1 MQLQPCR
8 ENAEKTPA
16 KVVDLSL
23 RYHHF
28 ELIKPSTKRID
39 ELEARVDLMQTY
51 LEKLLVP
58 SAVTPQ
64 KLPVTVLGQK
74 HDTGAMSFLR
84 PFDEGTPLPPVTET
98 LPLIEYYF
106 ENFNR
111 VVPLFDE
118 SSFLLKIKETS
129 GKQHEDDPAWWAAV
143 NVALSIAHRFRGI
156 ESISAGKENQRAL
169 DYLRNALGVVSELT
183 LGDPDLL
190 GVQALL
196 GISIILQGTDRP
208 RQASALVAST
218 IRLCHNLGLHKQENN
233 SGLSS
238 IEIEQRSRTFWIAYQ
253 LDKDYSIRLSQSPIQ
268 SDDEIELPL
277 PGERTDDGMGQILTN
292 DGASVMNFF
301 RLWVELSVILSQTYS
316 MLHTAQAL
324 KQGDFK
330 RFQAVEVLDQRLEKW
345 TQSIPSPFRPENMT
359 KALPKGAIL
368 HMVILYL
375 SYFNCLSR
383 VHLAAIDQ
391 SVWTTGWLSPND
403 FSWAKLSKSSR
414 EKVLQAARASIY
426 LLGLTPQGD
435 NACTW

>member
-1 MQLQPCR
+1 M
-8 ENAEKTPA
+8 
-16 KVVDLSL
+16 
-23 RYHHF
+23 
-28 ELIKPSTKRID
+28 
-39 ELEARVDLMQTY
+39 
-51 LEKLLVP
+51 
-58 SAVTPQ
+58 
-64 KLPVTVLGQK
+64 
-74 HDTGAMSFLR
+74 
-84 PFDEGTPLPPVTET
+84 
-98 LPLIEYYF
+98 
-106 ENFNR
+106 
-111 VVPLFDE
+111 
-118 SSFLLKIKETS
+118 
-129 GKQHEDDPAWWAAV
+129 

-156 ESISAGKENQRAL
+156 ESISAEKENQRAM
-169 DYLRNALGVVSELT
+169 DYLRNAFGVVSDLT

-218 IRLCHNLGLHKQENN
+218 IRLCHNLGLHRQENN
-233 SGLSS
+233 SGLS

-253 LDKDYSIRLSQSPIQ
+253 LGKDHSIRLSQPPLQ
-268 SDDEIELPL
+268 SDDEIDLSLPR
-277 PGERTDDGMGQILTN
+277 EITEDGMGQVLTN

-301 RLWVELSVILSQTYS
+301 RLWVELSVILGQTYS
-316 MLHTAQAL
+316 MFPTAQAP
-324 KQGDFK
+324 KQAEFT
-330 RFQAVEVLDQRLEKW
+330 RHQAVEVLDQRLEKW
-345 TQSIPSPFRPENMT
+345 TRSIPSPFRPENTT

-414 EKVLQAARASIY
+414 EKVLQAARASIH